1 MDTGAPRGRAALTP
15 PSILVEAAVV
25 LRPATDDD
33 RDDVLRW
40 RNHPEV
46 RAMSLT
52 QHVISPEEHA
62 AWWAR
67 VATDDRVLVTVY
79 ERHGVP
85 SGVVTYFDLDRPA
98 GTGWWGYY
106 LDNDGLAERGELL
119 PAWIEVQRQAK
130 RYAFDE
136 LGLTVLEGE
145 VLEANE
151 AVRRFNRRNGFA
163 EVGTEVRDVDG
174 RPTTVIRV
182 RAEHDTPRPGHPTGP
197 TAQGAPSS

>member
-1 MDTGAPRGRAALTP
+1 M
-15 PSILVEAAVV
+15 

-67 VATDDRVLVTVY
+67 VAGDDRVLVTVY
-79 ERHGVP
+79 ECHGIP
-85 SGVVTYFDLDRPA
+85 SGVVTYFDLDRDA

-130 RYAFDE
+130 RYAFDD
-136 LGLTVLEGE
+136 LGLVVLEGE
-145 VLEANE
+145 VLEVNE

-182 RAEHDTPRPGHPTGP
+182 RAERDQHPSGHSTGP
-197 TAQGAPSS
+197 AAEGDSSS